1 MHSTWF
7 SIDFLSFLKFPQI
20 KEGETISSGKPIFQN
35 DWIIQSP
42 FLYFIFR
49 KLKDSNSLSFF
60 TFQCVLHDSVV
71 LFSIIWDFLKL
82 KGGPNFWGEANS
94 AEGLRYLVPPLLLY
108 FMFRNLKDPNSLSI
122 IRFQWFLRNSL
133 SFFTFQCVL
142 HDSVVLFSVI
152 WDFLKLKRGDLISWG
167 EPILQNSWII
177 WSPLLCFN
185 FRNFKHTNSSSFIR
199 FQWVLRDSAVLFSLF
214 WNYPKLKGE

>member
-20 KEGETISSGKPIFQN
+20 KEGEIISSGKPIFQN

-94 AEGLRYLVPPLLLY
+94 AEGLRYLVPPSFCISCSEIWRTQILCQ
-108 FMFRNLKDPNSLSI
+108 SLDFNGFCI
-122 IRFQWFLRNSL
+122 ILCHSL
-133 SFFTFQCVL
+133 
-142 HDSVVLFSVI
+142 HFSVFYMI
-152 WDFLKLKRGDLISWG
+152 
-167 EPILQNSWII
+167 Q
-177 WSPLLCFN
+177 
-185 FRNFKHTNSSSFIR
+185 
-199 FQWVLRDSAVLFSLF
+199 
-214 WNYPKLKGE
+214 